1 MATTVEITVAR
12 QTPKTRRFSLGLG
25 GWIGAGILVLF
36 FVVAILAPIMAPYDP
51 VKQIGD
57 SLAAPGAGHIMGTDL
72 YNRDV
77 FSRVLYGAQVSMS
90 VGLIVTLVAFV
101 VGVVLGLA
109 SAYFG
114 SWVDVIIGRV
124 TDALMAVPGILL
136 AIAILAV
143 LGGGLSN
150 VVIALS
156 LVYLPEMIRVVR
168 GQALSVKERLYV
180 TSAVALGSGH
190 GRLILRHIAPHVL
203 GPTIVQATFVF
214 AHALLYESALSF
226 LGLGI
231 QPPQATWGNLVADG
245 LPYLSSAPLQVVF
258 PCIVVSLAVL
268 SVNLFGDALR
278 DVIDPE
284 GNVSR

>member
-1 MATTVEITVAR
+1 MATTVEINVAK
-12 QTPKTRRFSLGLG
+12 QAPKVRKFSLGLG
-25 GWIGAGILVLF
+25 GWIGAGILILF
-36 FVVAILAPIMAPYDP
+36 FLLALLAPLISPYDP
-51 VKQIGD
+51 IKPVGD
-57 SLAAPGAGHIMGTDL
+57 SLAPPSGEFLMGTDL

-77 FSRVLYGAQVSMS
+77 LSRVFFGAQVSMS
-90 VGLIVTLVAFV
+90 VGLIVTGVVFV
-101 VGVVLGLA
+101 VGVILGLA

-114 SWVDVIIGRV
+114 SWIDTIIGRI

-190 GRLILRHIAPHVL
+190 ARIVLRHIAPHVL

-214 AHALLYESALSF
+214 AHAILYESALSF

-258 PCIVVSLAVL
+258 PCIVVSIAVL